1 MRLKRAVI
9 ENYRAIS
16 RLELDFH
23 PQMNVFFGGNAEGKT
38 SVLSAIATGFGA
50 IQRLLPAITS
60 VNFLERD
67 RRGTEPIRVELEAC
81 DGAKWERTLGGP
93 RRAGRLDDLRKRLEP
108 LLTAEEDKKPSKDL
122 PLAVFY
128 DTDRVVPERPQRL
141 VKPRDFPRF
150 EALEGALSPRPN
162 FRTFFEWFAG
172 REHEEGNEQ
181 KRRRSFDF
189 HLPALRA
196 VRRAVE
202 ALVPGVC
209 DPTVMFHP
217 VRFTVSA
224 AFDGDGTA
232 ELEIDQL
239 SGGNRVL
246 LAVVADLA
254 RRMAQANPHLDD
266 PLLSEA
272 VVLIDEVDLHLHPS
286 WQQRILPDLMQ
297 TFPNAQFLVSTHSP
311 QVLTTVEAGCVTH
324 LAREDGRIG
333 AFGVPI
339 TTYGAKASDAL
350 ETLMGVEERPAGN
363 EFVRMLKEY
372 WALVVAGRGE
382 TAEGRELRGRLEAIS
397 PHDSDLDAA
406 TSEMHRQRVLTRL
419 GREVSP

>member
-16 RLELDFH
+16 RLELHFH

-93 RRAGRLDDLRKRLEP
+93 KRAGRLDDLRKRLEP
-108 LLTAEEDKKPSKDL
+108 LLTAEEDKDPSKDL

-189 HLPALRA
+189 HLPALQS
-196 VRRAVE
+196 VRRAVQT
-202 ALVPGVC
+202 LVPGVS

-311 QVLTTVEAGCVTH
+311 QVLTTVDGDH
-324 LAREDGRIG
+324 ILQLAREDGEIVVG
-333 AFGVPI
+333 GIVSP
-339 TTYGAKASDAL
+339 TYGAEAGSVLTAV
-350 ETLMGVEERPAGN
+350 MGVEARPADN
-363 EFVRMLKEY
+363 EFARALREY
-372 WALVVAGRGE
+372 NALIADGRGE
-382 TAEGRELRGRLEAIS
+382 DDEAEALRRRLESIS
-397 PHDSDLDAA
+397 PRDHGLDRAR
-406 TSEMHRQRVLTRL
+406 SEINRQRVLGRL
-419 GREVSP
+419 GRTP

>member
-16 RLELDFH
+16 RLELHLH

-50 IQRLLPAITS
+50 VQRLLPAITS

-67 RRGTEPIRVELEAC
+67 RRGEQPIRVELEAC
-81 DGAKWERTLGGP
+81 DGTKWERTLGGP

-108 LLTAEEDKKPSKDL
+108 LLTAEEDEKPSKEL

-128 DTDRVVPERPQRL
+128 DTDRVVPERPQRIT
-141 VKPRDFPRF
+141 KPRDFPRF

-189 HLPALRA
+189 HLPAMEA
-196 VRRAVE
+196 IRRAVQ
-202 ALVPGVC
+202 ALVPGVS

-254 RRMAQANPHLDD
+254 RRMVQANPHLDD
-266 PLLSEA
+266 PLQSEA

-311 QVLTTVEAGCVTH
+311 QVLTTVDGDH
-324 LAREDGRIG
+324 ILQLAREDGEIVVG
-333 AFGVPI
+333 GIVSP
-339 TTYGAKASDAL
+339 TYGAEAGSVLTAV
-350 ETLMGVEERPAGN
+350 MGVDARPTDN
-363 EFVRMLKEY
+363 EFARGLREY
-372 WALVVAGRGE
+372 NALIAGGRGE
-382 TAEGRELRGRLEAIS
+382 DDEAEALRRRLESIS
-397 PHDSDLDAA
+397 PRDSGLDRAR
-406 TSEMHRQRVLTRL
+406 SEINRQRVLGRL
-419 GREVSP
+419 GRTP

>member
-16 RLELDFH
+16 RLELHLH

-50 IQRLLPAITS
+50 VQRLLPAITS

-67 RRGTEPIRVELEAC
+67 RRGEQPIRVELEAC
-81 DGAKWERTLGGP
+81 DGTKWERTLGGP

-108 LLTAEEDKKPSKDL
+108 LLTAEEDEKPSKEL

-128 DTDRVVPERPQRL
+128 DTDRVVPERPQRIT
-141 VKPRDFPRF
+141 KPRDFPRF

-189 HLPALRA
+189 HLPAMEAIRRA
-196 VRRAVE
+196 VR
-202 ALVPGVC
+202 ALVPGVS

-254 RRMAQANPHLDD
+254 RRMVQANPHLDD
-266 PLLSEA
+266 PLQSEA

-311 QVLTTVEAGCVTH
+311 QVLTTVDGDH
-324 LAREDGRIG
+324 ILQLAREDGEIVVG
-333 AFGVPI
+333 GIVSP
-339 TTYGAKASDAL
+339 TYGAEAGSVL
-350 ETLMGVEERPAGN
+350 TVVMGVDARPTDN
-363 EFVRMLKEY
+363 EFARGLREY
-372 WALVVAGRGE
+372 NALIADGRGE
-382 TAEGRELRGRLEAIS
+382 DDEAEALRRRLESIS
-397 PHDSDLDAA
+397 PRDSGLDRAR
-406 TSEMHRQRVLTRL
+406 SEINRQRVL
-419 GREVSP
+419 GRVGRTS